1 MHSTFLFSCIM
12 TMISNLTILCII
24 QISIFNFFFTNITD
38 FWIFIWFLCS
48 FFNNFISFFLKLIIF
63 LACFLKDEQNLF
75 IQPLLLYILCIVSI
89 IRNED
94 NVEIKKPDEICLLTF
109 VVDEFSEL
117 FLHQSIFFYFFVLL
131 CRSFF
136 ISSWFNATVKHIE
149 SICYLFYWLNLL
161 LLFYP
166 IRRIYTWS
174 TIILIYFM
182 RFII

>member
-75 IQPLLLYILCIVSI
+75 IQPLLLYILCIFSM

-94 NVEIKKPDEICLLTF
+94 NVEIN
-109 VVDEFSEL
+109 VEL